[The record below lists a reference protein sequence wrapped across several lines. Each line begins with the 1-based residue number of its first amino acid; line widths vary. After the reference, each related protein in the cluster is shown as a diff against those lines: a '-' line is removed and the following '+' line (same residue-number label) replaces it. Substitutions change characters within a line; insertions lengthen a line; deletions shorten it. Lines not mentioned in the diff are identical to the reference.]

1 MKNNGNTKRNGLSE
15 NPEGI
20 NKFLIKIDDSF
31 RKLINFIK
39 TNNTARLLFKL
50 FIVFLI
56 CLTVLII
63 MLLILKPGI
72 DKYESGI
79 YTSYVRDIFIKE
91 ENKNQDLRIKEEIE
105 GDSDNLY
112 YVYSVEIGGKLLGY
126 AFKEDV
132 IGYNGSVEVIVG
144 IYKDKSLAGLNV
156 INHEETPRMT
166 WFLDDKKYL
175 SHFSS
180 SYIESADREKI
191 IYERDIPSNAR
202 NEGFKEVFEI
212 DTVTGA
218 TISMN
223 ALLKAVKQAFDK
235 AENYIN

>member
-1 MKNNGNTKRNGLSE
+1 MKNHDNTKQNHYSDE
-15 NPEGI
+15 PEGV
-20 NKFLIKIDDSF
+20 NKFLIKVDDFF

-56 CLTVLII
+56 CMTVLII

-72 DKYESGI
+72 DNYESGI
-79 YTSYVRDIFIKE
+79 YASYVKDIFIKE

-112 YVYSVEIGGKLLGY
+112 YVYSVEIGGKLIGY

-132 IGYNGSVEVIVG
+132 IGYEGSIEVIIG
-144 IYKDKSLAGLNV
+144 IYKDKSLAGVEV
-156 INHEETPRMT
+156 INHNETPRMT
-166 WFLDDKKYL
+166 WFLDDRNYL

-191 IYERDIPSNAR
+191 IYERNVPSNAR
-202 NEGFKEVFEI
+202 NESFKEVFGV

-223 ALLKAVKQAFDK
+223 ALLKAIGQAFDK
-235 AENYIN
+235 AGAYIK